1 MPTVRAC
8 CGLDDVMLWSYLLN
22 PALKGTTIE
31 ELALEGLHHR
41 AFTYQDAGWAKGQ
54 QPALG
59 DPRLLALA
67 GERVELLGRLDER
80 LAAQLLGSP
89 LAKVYSDI
97 EAPLVGVLMAMEEAG
112 VALDVPFLQEMGVEL
127 GDELAKLE
135 KDAWLIAGEEFNL
148 GSPRQLGEVLFE
160 KLAYPI
166 FKRTRKTK
174 SYSTD
179 VETLQDLAA
188 KGFPLADVVMR
199 HRELSKLKGTYVDAF
214 PQLVDAGGRLHTR
227 YEQAVAATG
236 RISSKDPNLQNIPV
250 RTPVGQQIRRAFV
263 APPGRLL
270 LVADYSQIEL
280 RLLAHIA
287 GEEAML
293 DAFRSGRDIHTATAA
308 SVFGISPELVSPD
321 QRRAAKTINFGI
333 IYGMSAFGLAKNL
346 KISSKEAEAFIT
358 AYRARYP
365 GVVRY
370 TEETVSQA
378 LVTGKVETLY
388 GRARFLPELQSRN
401 YAVRENAR
409 RMAINARIQGTAADL
424 LKLAMVAV
432 HRTLADAHP
441 EARLLLTVHDELVLE
456 VPESQAEPVAAVV
469 KREMEGVAQ
478 LSVPLAVETGWGR
491 NWYEAKA

>member
-1 MPTVRAC
+1 
-8 CGLDDVMLWSYLLN
+8 
-22 PALKGTTIE
+22 
-31 ELALEGLHHR
+31 
-41 AFTYQDAGWAKGQ
+41 
-54 QPALG
+54 
-59 DPRLLALA
+59 
-67 GERVELLGRLDER
+67 
-80 LAAQLLGSP
+80 
-89 LAKVYSDI
+89 
-97 EAPLVGVLMAMEEAG
+97 
-112 VALDVPFLQEMGVEL
+112 
-127 GDELAKLE
+127 
-135 KDAWLIAGEEFNL
+135 
-148 GSPRQLGEVLFE
+148 
-160 KLAYPI
+160 
-166 FKRTRKTK
+166 
-174 SYSTD
+174 
-179 VETLQDLAA
+179 
-188 KGFPLADVVMR
+188 
-199 HRELSKLKGTYVDAF
+199 
-214 PQLVDAGGRLHTR
+214 
-227 YEQAVAATG
+227 
-236 RISSKDPNLQNIPV
+236 V

-263 APPGRLL
+263 APPGRAL

-346 KISSKEAEAFIT
+346 KISSKEAEAFIS
-358 AYRARYP
+358 AYRERYP

-370 TEETVSQA
+370 TEETVSNA

-409 RMAINARIQGTAADL
+409 RMAINARIQGTAADI

-432 HRTLADAHP
+432 HRALADEHP
-441 EARLLLTVHDELVLE
+441 DARLLLTVHDELVLE
-456 VPESQAEPVAAVV
+456 VPESQADAVAAVV

-478 LSVPLAVETGWGR
+478 LSVPLAADTGWGR